1 MSIYSG
7 FKNEESFRKN
17 LISNIKKTNYEDL
30 KDKICSRLNYG
41 FSSYDILRIAKAYKQ
56 GDKDLNNKIEYV
68 LEDCNFHSECSMLSL
83 SKADELIE
91 NTKKEIEDYIL
102 KNLTKIYTDEYLANK
117 ETRGFIPINSVLVD
131 EWSIEEH
138 EFLVDKGI
146 LQKRDCEGYAYEL
159 TDSYIS
165 KLKFPKEL
173 KEGIYEIIPIHQSKN
188 GNKICSEYM
197 NINVKNGTIIYE
209 VDLGISKLSPEII
222 PIREYEQK
230 IINYGNDNVSGA
242 KEFEIFKNKY
252 QELYS
257 FALDNSIK
265 NRDIEENR
273 EESEED
279 EL

>member
-1 MSIYSG
+1 
-7 FKNEESFRKN
+7 
-17 LISNIKKTNYEDL
+17 
-30 KDKICSRLNYG
+30 
-41 FSSYDILRIAKAYKQ
+41 
-56 GDKDLNNKIEYV
+56 
-68 LEDCNFHSECSMLSL
+68 MLSL

-230 IINYGNDNVSGA
+230 IINYGKDNVSGA